1 MRKYPMKR
9 NKAED
14 RLRKLRWRAGAMGY
28 EIVETKNGHRL
39 AIRAPDAKRPDPSD
53 LGDTDLDAIE
63 QWLNGITL
71 K

>member
-1 MRKYPMKR
+1 MKR

-14 RLRKLRWRAGAMGY
+14 QLRKLRWRAGALGY

-39 AIRAPDAKRPDPSD
+39 AIIAPDAKRPDPSD
-53 LGDTDLDAIE
+53 LGEIDLDAIE

>member
-1 MRKYPMKR
+1 MKR

-53 LGDTDLDAIE
+53 LVDTDLDGIE
-63 QWLNGITL
+63 RWLNGIS
-71 K
+71 